1 MNRNSCSASNELRLA
16 SCAWSSRYRTTSSLP
31 RNRGG
36 GIYIYLI
43 PSTSRREPRRNTY
56 FVISRPWLLWNR
68 LGCFSCVSAA
78 IYSPHPPF
86 RSCYFTAPFF
96 IFYIF
101 FWLLVAGFARSWWRF
116 LLLSCFAFSTFAFF
130 SPPFSFLCAP
140 SGRRGAYCWMTAYGC
155 RFDDLTLLY

>member
-43 PSTSRREPRRNTY
+43 PSPSRRKPRRNTY
-56 FVISRPWLLWNR
+56 FVISCPWLLWNR
-68 LGCFSCVSAA
+68 PGCFSCVSAA

-86 RSCYFTAPFF
+86 RSCYFTAPVF
-96 IFYIF
+96 ILYL
-101 FWLLVAGFARSWWRF
+101 FWAACRGICTELVAFLVAFVLCIFHIRF
-116 LLLSCFAFSTFAFF
+116 FFSLLFLSCV
-130 SPPFSFLCAP
+130 PLQ
-140 SGRRGAYCWMTAYGC
+140 GGAALIAG
-155 RFDDLTLLY
+155 